1 MARRRYVSTE
11 ISIDKEVN
19 KLAIQYGDFAALLF
33 TWMIPHAED
42 DRTITAD
49 PYELLNKV
57 VPARRDKT
65 EEDVQEAIAGMIKF
79 KLLTVVDDGKKLK
92 FKPKSFYKYQSY
104 IPVNKRQEDG
114 EESKPPKI
122 NIPGDADQERIG
134 KVYEFYQNNIGLISP
149 FQAEIIGQYLDE
161 GMEPEMIT
169 AVMQDSIGKS
179 NPWDWIKAVLAN
191 KDKKNIRTLAQY
203 EADKVERERNGK
215 KDNKGQPKSN
225 KPTFN
230 NFQGREYDLK
240 KLEESI
246 IARGREGINPEYEQ
260 KEGESLEDWQ
270 KRILAS
276 RKGDSGEKT

>member
-19 KLAIQYGDFAALLF
+19 KLAIEYSDFAALLF

-65 EEDVQEAIAGMIKF
+65 EEDVQVAIAGMIKH
-79 KLLTVVDDGKKLK
+79 KLLTVVEDGRLLK

-104 IPVNKRQEDG
+104 IPVNKRQDG
-114 EESKPPKI
+114 EEQKPPKG
-122 NIPGDADQERIG
+122 NLSGDAEQERTG
-134 KVYEFYQNNIGLISP
+134 KVFKFYEANIGLITP

-161 GMEPEMIT
+161 GMEPEMIIE
-169 AVMQDSIGKS
+169 VMQDGIGKS
-179 NPWDWIKAVLAN
+179 NPWDWIKAVLVN

-203 EADKVERERNGK
+203 KADKVERERNNK
-215 KDNKGQPKSN
+215 KDGKGQPKNN

-230 NFQGREYDLK
+230 NFTNREYDGDTLERWFLIKDRKDVSQEEKDKVYREMVNSK
-240 KLEESI
+240 K
-246 IARGREGINPEYEQ
+246 G
-260 KEGESLEDWQ
+260 K
-270 KRILAS
+270 
-276 RKGDSGEKT
+276 